1 MEPRIQYA
9 TTSDGVSI
17 AFQTI
22 GQGTPPLVR
31 LPSML
36 PDLRMGW
43 QIANSRRVTER
54 LAENRMLVQYDG
66 RGRGLSD
73 RNVTS
78 FTLDSL
84 VLDLTAVVD
93 HLSLERFAMVAVL
106 DAGPP
111 AIAYAVAHPG
121 RVTCLVLWN
130 AYASGADLWES
141 PRAKAFRAMREADWH
156 TYSEAMASLFFGG
169 TELAALI
176 RDSMTPEVYKAFMDA
191 TRGFDV
197 THLLPQVR
205 CPTLVVYAPAMA
217 LTDLDT
223 SRALASHVPG
233 ARLAVVEGDSGVV
246 AEAID

>member
-43 QIANSRRVTER
+43 QILDFRRGTER
-54 LAENRMLVQYDG
+54 LAENRMLVKYDG

-121 RVTCLVLWN
+121 RVTCLVLLN
-130 AYASGADLWES
+130 AYSSGACLWGA
-141 PRAKAFRAMREADWH
+141 PRAKGVRAMREAGG
-156 TYSEAMASLFFGG
+156 AS
-169 TELAALI
+169 
-176 RDSMTPEVYKAFMDA
+176 P
-191 TRGFDV
+191 
-197 THLLPQVR
+197 
-205 CPTLVVYAPAMA
+205 PTLSPALVGHREMMQPSGDA
-217 LTDLDT
+217 KG
-223 SRALASHVPG
+223 REVPREHERIPRETLKQHGG
-233 ARLAVVEGDSGVV
+233 AEVKT
-246 AEAID
+246 